1 MVALL
6 HVSGLVQLDST
17 GDNNLGLHNNIANAA
32 DKRVVVDA
40 VFRSAFRTDVRLK
53 MNSNKRSDLSASS
66 NLDYIP
72 RSQRCIVFC
81 EMSTFISCFLDFTIP
96 DTILLRSMDRPQRT
110 LPWENAKWRRGR

>member
-6 HVSGLVQLDST
+6 HVRGLVQLDST

-72 RSQRCIVFC
+72 RSQRCIVILRD
-81 EMSTFISCFLDFTIP
+81 EYIHQLFLDFTTQTQSYFAVWT
-96 DTILLRSMDRPQRT
+96 DHKELFHG
-110 LPWENAKWRRGR
+110 ENAKWRRGR